1 MLKRLFKKLVVAVT
15 GMVIF
20 STLPT
25 FAGNLTCRCHDQY
38 TEGTY
43 ADYGSGYHTITI
55 LVAYHYKVL
64 GGAVYDITES
74 NLTHENNTVIY
85 SATKPYTG
93 EKIAHYG
100 NAVGYIDNE
109 LKEQASG
116 I

>member
-1 MLKRLFKKLVVAVT
+1 M
-15 GMVIF
+15 
-20 STLPT
+20 
-25 FAGNLTCRCHDQY
+25 
-38 TEGTY
+38 
-43 ADYGSGYHTITI
+43 
-55 LVAYHYKVL
+55 
-64 GGAVYDITES
+64 YDITES